1 MKLKLVAVAAAALAP
16 VVAMLVYNEFALRAQ
31 RNEEVRA
38 NAAQAAREASSEVER
53 IIEGVR
59 AMLVSV
65 SAMPAVRHLDA
76 ASCSESLK
84 SVAENVPNVRTIFV
98 LDPKGSPICGSQPI
112 KAGTTFADRDY
123 FKGVIVSRQTVV
135 GTYTMSRI
143 SDTAVLPIA
152 MPLMEG
158 DNLKGVVVTGVRLD
172 WLQNRITERGVSPGN
187 AVAIADGKGT
197 ILARVPFPERFV
209 GTVIPDEFQSLIHA
223 DEPGVIDVTSQDGTE
238 RILGYRPIALP
249 GSPLYV
255 SAGFSK
261 KEAFDQINRSTL
273 ASALGIVGG
282 VLLAFLAAFLIG
294 NRFLLAPIERIAAT
308 MDRWRNGETKAR
320 TGMRGPDELSA
331 VGATLDGLL
340 DELDRRRLE
349 TERGVEERALLM
361 RELTHRVKNG
371 FTLVQAISRQTFSKV
386 EPERYHSFSER
397 VTALAR
403 TYDLLLSKE
412 TTSSSVREVIA
423 AAMEAHLDG
432 GCERIRVD
440 GPDVVLPADL
450 ALPLSLVVHELA
462 TNATKYGSLSSE
474 TGKVSIVWRKERER
488 VDLTWT
494 ESGGPAVDAPARKG
508 FGSVLIER
516 AFPSKARSVSRS
528 DYLSEGLVFE
538 LSFAAGELE
547 SLSQVSADGVAEQ
560 GT

>member
-16 VVAMLVYNEFALRAQ
+16 VVAMLVYNEVALRAQ

-38 NAAQAAREASSEVER
+38 NAAQAARQASSEVDR

-76 ASCSESLK
+76 ASCNESLK

-98 LDPKGSPICGSQPI
+98 LDTTGSPVCSSQQIP
-112 KAGTTFADRDY
+112 AGTTFADRDY
-123 FKGVIVSRQTVV
+123 LKGVIVSRQTVV

-187 AVAIADGKGT
+187 AVTIADGKGT

-209 GTVIPDEFQSLIHA
+209 GTVIPDKFQSLIHA

-238 RILGYRPIALP
+238 RILGFRPIALP

-261 KEAFDQINRSTL
+261 EEAFAQINRSTL
-273 ASALGIVGG
+273 ANMLGIAGG
-282 VLLAFLAAFLIG
+282 VLLAFVAAFFIG
-294 NRFLLAPIERIAAT
+294 NKFLLAPIERIAAT
-308 MDRWRNGETKAR
+308 MDSWRNGETKAR
-320 TGMRGPDELSA
+320 TGMKGSDELSA

-340 DELDRRRLE
+340 EELDRRRLE
-349 TERGVEERALLM
+349 SEQVVEERALLM
-361 RELTHRVKNG
+361 RELAHRVKNG

-386 EPERYHSFSER
+386 EPERYRSFSER
-397 VTALAR
+397 LTALAR

-412 TTSSSVREVIA
+412 TTSSSVREVIV

-432 GCERIRVD
+432 GCERIRLE
-440 GPDVVLPADL
+440 GPDVVLAADL

-462 TNATKYGSLSSE
+462 TNATKYGSLSNE
-474 TGKVSIVWRKERER
+474 TGKVSIAWRKERER
-488 VDLTWT
+488 LDLTWT
-494 ESGGPAVDAPARKG
+494 ESGGPPVGAPARKG

-516 AFPSKARSVSRS
+516 AFPSRARSVCRT
-528 DYLSEGLVFE
+528 DYRPDGLVFE
-538 LSFAAGELE
+538 LSFTTTEPEPRL
-547 SLSQVSADGVAEQ
+547 QVSTNGAAEQ
-560 GT
+560 RT